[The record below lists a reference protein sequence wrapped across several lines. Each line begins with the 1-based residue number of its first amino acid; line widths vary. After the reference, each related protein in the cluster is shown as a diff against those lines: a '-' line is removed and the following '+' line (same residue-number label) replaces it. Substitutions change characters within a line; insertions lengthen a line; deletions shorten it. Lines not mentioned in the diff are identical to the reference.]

1 MAPTD
6 GNHAL
11 LDKLNLINADLGR
24 EAMQPYPPS
33 LRGAADISFVAPYT
47 DGLAG
52 MGPAGTG
59 SHAEGETIELRSIIR
74 QAQRTAILM
83 SRLSQERPDD

>member
-1 MAPTD
+1 
-6 GNHAL
+6 
-11 LDKLNLINADLGR
+11 
-24 EAMQPYPPS
+24 
-33 LRGAADISFVAPYT
+33 
-47 DGLAG
+47 